1 MLKLIEKYTIFS
13 LERGNYSKLLKLK
26 MLQNFSTQTTE
37 KPLKMEREKFEEEEE
52 KVKLRAL

>member
-1 MLKLIEKYTIFS
+1 
-13 LERGNYSKLLKLK
+13 